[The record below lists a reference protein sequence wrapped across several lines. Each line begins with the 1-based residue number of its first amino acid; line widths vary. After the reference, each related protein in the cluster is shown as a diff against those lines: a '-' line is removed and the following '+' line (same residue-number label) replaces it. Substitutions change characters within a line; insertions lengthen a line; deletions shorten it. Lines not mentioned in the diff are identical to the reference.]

1 MCVSNSSTD
10 DRSRTIGLIL
20 RGEERTGESSR
31 DADVDACDASA
42 LRRDAVTRRCTISH
56 TYRIGWIVINCAR
69 INSSLTSWKELD
81 ELLYFTFHLFVSLGF
96 NLSGSVV
103 LRAQMSSR

>member
-20 RGEERTGESSR
+20 HGEELRGESSR
-31 DADVDACDASA
+31 DADVDACVASA
-42 LRRDAVTRRCTISH
+42 LRRDAVNQTLYNH

-69 INSSLTSWKELD
+69 IDSPLTSWKELD